1 MRARIL
7 IPAGL
12 VVLGALAVANAD
24 RLEQFVRGGT
34 GMGAQNLAGGDM
46 TATIADVHTI
56 LAQADGG
63 TATPLSA
70 RPTAQPKVDET
81 ALRYFAARGDT
92 KRLEAEIARLKALY
106 PNWVPPQNPLAAAP
120 VGDPQ
125 LDAMWKLY
133 SDGKLAELEK
143 AIAARQLAEPG
154 WTPPPDLVDRLK
166 LAEAREQLVKAAD
179 LKNYDEVVRL
189 GAANTGLLT
198 CGDVDVLWRV
208 AEAFARTDRKD
219 RATDAYL
226 YVLRNCDKPEER
238 LGSVQKA
245 LPLLPR
251 SDIALLLALERKAP
265 DGKGEFEPVRADIAR
280 QSLADAGKDPKLTV
294 LPEDLALVEKL
305 ANDQNL
311 VSDNLLLGWYHLRR
325 DNPQGAETWFRRAY
339 LKESSAET
347 AQGLALSLVD
357 TNRAAEAETVL
368 FQWRDS
374 SDDTKKVYLAA
385 VANLLAANPP
395 PQPTPEV
402 LDRMSRA
409 VVAAKDPVS
418 AQQFGWYADALNQF
432 QTAGQWFALALG
444 WKPDDEPNAY
454 GLALMRWKL
463 GDKAGVREMQR
474 AWAGRSERIA
484 RVGEPEAKPRNGTPT
499 APLPPLAPTQPRV
512 EPQARAPVAVSPTQ
526 EAAPERRARPRRAA
540 AQPRNCQATQDPTGM
555 APEQALSRGWC
566 LMEIN
571 RPLEAAAAF
580 EVALRGS
587 GRTRSDA
594 AYGQSLAYLRAGLAD
609 RAAVASTK
617 APLSGGRATEIRTAL
632 LEQQALAAFE
642 HGRYRETL
650 MTLEERARI
659 APERI
664 NLMILRGYAYL
675 KLRRFSDA
683 EQVFRAAAATGDRDA
698 LKALGDLA
706 RARNPN

>member
-1 MRARIL
+1 M
-7 IPAGL
+7 
-12 VVLGALAVANAD
+12 
-24 RLEQFVRGGT
+24 RGGT
-34 GMGAQNLAGGDM
+34 GVATQNLTGNM
-46 TATIADVHTI
+46 PATIADVHTI

-63 TATPLSA
+63 PAAPLSA
-70 RPTAQPKVDET
+70 RTSTQPKVDET

-106 PNWVPPQNPLAAAP
+106 PTWVPPQNPLAAAP
-120 VGDPQ
+120 LGDPQ

-143 AIAARQLAEPG
+143 AIAARQQAEPG
-154 WTPPPDLVDRLK
+154 WTPPQDLADRLK

-179 LKNYDEVVRL
+179 LKNYDEVVRI
-189 GAANTGLLT
+189 GAANAGLLT

-208 AEAFARTDRKD
+208 AEAFAETNRKD

-238 LGSVQKA
+238 LGTVQKA

-280 QSLADAGKDPKLTV
+280 QSLADAGKDAKLTV
-294 LPEDLALVEKL
+294 LPEDLTLVEKL

-325 DNPQGAETWFRRAY
+325 DDPQGAETWFRRAY

-357 TNRAAEAETVL
+357 TKRAAEAETVL
-368 FQWRDS
+368 YQWRDS
-374 SDDTKKVYLAA
+374 NDDTRKVYLAA
-385 VANLLAANPP
+385 VANLLAATPP
-395 PQPTPEV
+395 PQPTPDV

-409 VVAAKDPVS
+409 VVAARDPVS

-463 GDKAGVREMQR
+463 GDKADMHEMQR

-484 RVGEPEAKPRNGTPT
+484 RVGEPEAKQRVATPT
-499 APLPPLAPTQPRV
+499 TPLPPLAPAQPGV
-512 EPQARAPVAVSPTQ
+512 EPQARAPVAALPTR
-526 EAAPERRARPRRAA
+526 EPAPERRTAPRRAA
-540 AQPRNCQATQDPTGM
+540 AQPRNCQATQDPTGL

-580 EVALRGS
+580 EVALRGN
-587 GRTRSDA
+587 GRTRGDA
-594 AYGQSLAYLRAGLAD
+594 AYGQSLAYLRAGLVD
-609 RAAVASTK
+609 MAAVASAK
-617 APLSGGRATEIRTAL
+617 APLNGGRATEIRTAL

-650 MTLEERARI
+650 MTLQERARI

-675 KLRRFSDA
+675 KLRRFADA

-706 RARNPN
+706 RARSPN